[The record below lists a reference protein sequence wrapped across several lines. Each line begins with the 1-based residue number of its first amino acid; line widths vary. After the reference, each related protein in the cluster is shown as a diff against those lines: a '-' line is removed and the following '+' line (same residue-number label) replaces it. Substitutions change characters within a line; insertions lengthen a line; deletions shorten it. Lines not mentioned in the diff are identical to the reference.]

1 MTNPDDQFDELMR
14 RSLHDEAEQVQPAD
28 GLHQIQARVRDQH
41 KPAVR
46 RPWLL
51 TAGAAVVGT
60 AAAIGAFTM
69 LGNDGPATK
78 DAEVAGPADSTK
90 TVTGPVPASQLPTA
104 APATPEPTLAPT
116 EAPKV
121 APTPRGK
128 VEQVTS
134 KAVPVYWLGKTA
146 GVDTGAGVRLYRT
159 WAQIK
164 GRPAYEALRLMTSG
178 KSVDPDYSS
187 PWQGSA
193 VSSVTRADGL
203 ITVDFKVLPRQ
214 QLAPAVA
221 NMAAQQL
228 VYTVQGAMDVTG
240 PVQVT
245 VQGEPVT
252 RLFGVDTAQ
261 PLSRAQALDVQAF
274 IWVTYPENGTIVRA
288 PLKVSGIA
296 AAHEASLN
304 YRITANKTGQL
315 IAEGSTQTTEAYK
328 LTPYS
333 FTVTKLPAGEYT
345 LEIFEISMEDGRQTS
360 TDTKT
365 FYVR

>member
-1 MTNPDDQFDELMR
+1 MR
-14 RSLHDEAEQVQPAD
+14 RSLHDEAERVQPAD
-28 GLHQIQARVRDQH
+28 GLHKIQARVRDQRQ
-41 KPAVR
+41 PAVR

-60 AAAIGAFTM
+60 AAAIGAFTI
-69 LGNDGPATK
+69 LDNNNPGAGDS
-78 DAEVAGPADSTK
+78 EVAGPADST
-90 TVTGPVPASQLPTA
+90 VTATDPLPASPLPTA

-128 VEQVTS
+128 VEQITS
-134 KAVPVYWLGKTA
+134 KAVPVYWLGKTV

-159 WAQIK
+159 WTQIK
-164 GRPAYEALRLMTSG
+164 GRPAYEALQLMTSG

-221 NMAAQQL
+221 YLAAQQL
-228 VYTVQGAMDVTG
+228 VYTVQGAMDVTE
-240 PVQVT
+240 PVMVT
-245 VQGEPVT
+245 VQGEPAP
-252 RLFGVDTAQ
+252 RLFGVDIRQ

-274 IWVTYPENGTIVRA
+274 IWVTYPENGMVVRA

-296 AAHEASLN
+296 AANEASLN
-304 YRITANKTGQL
+304 YRITADKTGQV

-333 FTVTKLPAGEYT
+333 FTVSKLPAGAYT
-345 LEIFEISMEDGRQTS
+345 LEIFEISMADGRPTS